1 MYHLYCKLMD
11 VLFYITACS
20 MLLVSGVGYVFVRI
34 RLKPKDDSDLD
45 DYYYEFEEEHPGYAR
60 YLKWSR
66 IMYTCA
72 VIGALML
79 FLAIAV

>member
-1 MYHLYCKLMD
+1 
-11 VLFYITACS
+11 

-66 IMYTCA
+66 IMYACA